1 MLSWFY
7 SILLS
12 AFPMPTSSS
21 HGSVVT
27 PLAVLNRLPG
37 WLGTLVISPDGSVL
51 QSAGELVNNKE
62 LAQHFAAIANRV
74 GRLLNMEG
82 ERKTQQFKRLT
93 VHFDHAIYIMTC
105 VGDTIYVVKRLPDNQ
120 NISYN
125 DNYQQL
131 HGVKS
136 DNSMTSNN
144 NNSNNPVDVQHH
156 TVMNN
161 NSNIHNIAAV
171 DNHGGQFYET
181 RAPDDY

>member
-1 MLSWFY
+1 M
-7 SILLS
+7 
-12 AFPMPTSSS
+12 PMSTC
-21 HGSVVT
+21 HVGSVVT

-93 VHFDHAIYIMTC
+93 IHFEHSIYIMTC

-120 NISYN
+120 NISYAET
-125 DNYQQL
+125 YQQL
-131 HGVKS
+131 HLVKS

-144 NNSNNPVDVQHH
+144 NPIDINHSA
-156 TVMNN
+156 TVIINN
-161 NSNIHNIAAV
+161 NNIVTI
-171 DNHGGQFYET
+171 DNHGPHFFEA

>member
-93 VHFDHAIYIMTC
+93 GELKFIVL
-105 VGDTIYVVKRLPDNQ
+105 VVSSQWL
-120 NISYN
+120 
-125 DNYQQL
+125 L
-131 HGVKS
+131 
-136 DNSMTSNN
+136 
-144 NNSNNPVDVQHH
+144 
-156 TVMNN
+156 
-161 NSNIHNIAAV
+161 
-171 DNHGGQFYET
+171 F
-181 RAPDDY
+181 